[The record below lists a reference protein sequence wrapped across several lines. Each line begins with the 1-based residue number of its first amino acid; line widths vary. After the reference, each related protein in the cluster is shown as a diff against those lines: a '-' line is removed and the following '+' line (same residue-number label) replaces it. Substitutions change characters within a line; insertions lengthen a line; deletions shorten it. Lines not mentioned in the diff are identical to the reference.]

1 MPFWVFLLFQ
11 SWAASDNDDNDDDD
25 DDDYYYYY
33 CFSTAQKIII
43 DTLQN
48 KKITDLYSYI
58 INHTTTVKTDSYM
71 N

>member
-1 MPFWVFLLFQ
+1 MPFKVFVLFQ

-25 DDDYYYYY
+25 DDDDYYY

-48 KKITDLYSYI
+48 KKITDLYNNI
-58 INHTTTVKTDSYM
+58 IIHTTTVKTDSYM